1 MIRRLNLH
9 ASKIGGWGTGAR
21 IVARVERK
29 MIDKRNDE
37 PHAAG
42 YSHALYARLV
52 NMIDTLP
59 GGS

>member
-1 MIRRLNLH
+1 MQRLSLH

-21 IVARVERK
+21 IVARAARK

-42 YSHALYARLV
+42 YSYALYGRLV

-59 GGS
+59 NGS